1 MSSGAGGVRSSRP
14 FRVAD
19 SSLTPT
25 VPGETVPGETAPGES
40 APGTAIKRAQAGR
53 IASKPTNIWSG
64 DRRLK
69 FGL

>member
-1 MSSGAGGVRSSRP
+1 MPGETVPGETVPGE
-14 FRVAD
+14 
-19 SSLTPT
+19 T